1 MYRYIRKNNEQTIQR
16 NAKQYTGA
24 TCKYAVD
31 DLVWA
36 FTKRRVPGKPQ
47 KITSSWTGPYSV
59 VSMPSDVLVNIRPM
73 NNAKGKQVTKHV
85 TCIRRYTG
93 VQTSSGDTA
102 STEGLVED
110 DPLVEEIGGE
120 ETPVVHV
127 EIPVHHQ
134 EPQAR
139 IVDKPEV
146 VTSQV
151 ALPPPQSRKRN
162 KAPDVTLGTSEGTS
176 EQATARA
183 ERAARRAGRSEGQNK
198 QRTAK
203 ANSAET
209 ARAEADRE
217 DRERADTEAVTE
229 PELNTAARNSSASE
243 VVRTPTRKKRG
254 RLTLA
259 KDTSDTEREVIA
271 KRD

>member
-1 MYRYIRKNNEQTIQR
+1 
-16 NAKQYTGA
+16 
-24 TCKYAVD
+24 
-31 DLVWA
+31 
-36 FTKRRVPGKPQ
+36 
-47 KITSSWTGPYSV
+47 
-59 VSMPSDVLVNIRPM
+59 MPSDVLVNIRPT
-73 NNAKGKQVTKHV
+73 NNARGKQVTKHV

-139 IVDKPEV
+139 IVDRPEV

-151 ALPPPQSRKRN
+151 APPPPQLRKRN
-162 KAPDVTLGTSEGTS
+162 KATTGANKAPEVTLDMSNGTLD
-176 EQATARA
+176 QATARA

-198 QRTAK
+198 QRTAET
-203 ANSAET
+203 NSAEIP
-209 ARAEADRE
+209 RADADRE
-217 DRERADTEAVTE
+217 DRERADTKVITE
-229 PELNTAARNSSASE
+229 PELNTSTRNSSASE
-243 VVRTPTRKKRG
+243 VARTPTWKKRG

-259 KDTSDTEREVIA
+259 EDTSDTEREVSA
-271 KRD
+271 KRDQNQQR